1 MNREAL
7 DRWCERGI
15 LALVLAILVLGP
27 LATGAVRPLPFL
39 IIQGL
44 TLGVLVLWG
53 ARLWLDPRPRLLWPP
68 ICWAVAA
75 FTLYAIGRYLTA
87 DIEYVARQ
95 ELIHILVYAFLFL
108 AVLNNLYGQETT
120 QVIACTLV
128 FLAMAIS
135 FYAIY
140 QFLTHSTRVWNVTVR
155 ADLGASGTYIS
166 RNHLGG
172 FLEMLLPLGL
182 AYTLVSRLKPVVKVF
197 LGYASLVILTGIAAT
212 VSRGA
217 YASTGLA
224 MILFFGVL
232 LLHRKYRLPSLVLL
246 VVLLAAGAYFL
257 PKSFPVRAR
266 FTRTLEGA
274 GQIEAD
280 TRYLLW
286 RAAAQVWHENV
297 WWGVGPGHYDYRF
310 RQFRPMEVQLRPGWA
325 HNDYLNALAEWGI
338 AGTGLVA
345 SAWFLLGLGVLKTWP
360 FVRGS
365 PRDLGPDRGSNKF
378 ALVIGASIGLAA
390 ILAHSVVD
398 FNMHI
403 PANAILAIALMA
415 LLSSHLRFATERYWV
430 TVRTWG
436 KLVASVILLGEV
448 IYLGHQGW
456 QHATEYV
463 WLKRAADA
471 PSFSPAQAACLQK
484 AFAAD
489 PMNADTACAIG
500 EAFRMQSSEGGDN
513 YQQLAEQAMQWFDRS
528 IKLNPWGGY
537 TRLSPWVGYGW
548 CLDWLGRS
556 NESDKYFQRADE
568 LDPNNYFIANHI
580 GLHYVESG
588 DFAAARSWF
597 ERSLRLQGQG
607 NPTARLYLPIVNTR
621 MLEAATNEISAKLS
635 LPSRGAEVGPNPAAP
650 GRQ

>member
-108 AVLNNLYGQETT
+108 AVLNNLYRQEAT
-120 QVIACTLV
+120 QIIACALV

-140 QFLTHSTRVWNVTVR
+140 QFLTHSTRVWNYHVR

-182 AYTLVSRLKPVVKVF
+182 AYTLTSRLKPVVKVF
-197 LGYASLVILTGIAAT
+197 LGYASLVILVGIAVT

-232 LLHRKYRLPSLVLL
+232 LLHRNYRLPSLVLL
-246 VVLLAAGAYFL
+246 VTLLAAGAYFL
-257 PKSFPVRAR
+257 PRSFPVWTR
-266 FTRTLEGA
+266 FTRTFAQA
-274 GQIEAD
+274 GQIETD
-280 TRYLLW
+280 TRFVLW
-286 RAAAQVWHENV
+286 RAAVQVWHENV

-310 RQFRPMEVQLRPGWA
+310 RQYRPVEIQQRPGWA
-325 HNDYLNALAEWGI
+325 HNDYLNALAEWGV
-338 AGTGLVA
+338 AGTALVA
-345 SAWFLLGLGVLKTWP
+345 SAWVLLGLGVVKAWP

-365 PRDLGPDRGSNKF
+365 IRDLGTNRGSNKF
-378 ALVIGASIGLAA
+378 AFVIGGSIGLAA

-415 LLSSHLRFATERYWV
+415 LLTSHLRFATERYWV
-430 TVRTWG
+430 AVRTWG
-436 KLVASVILLGEV
+436 RLTASLILLAGV
-448 IYLGHQGW
+448 VYLGHQGW
-456 QHATEYV
+456 NHATEYV
-463 WLKRAADA
+463 WWIRAARA

-484 AFAAD
+484 AFLAD

-500 EAFRMQSSEGGDN
+500 DAFRIQSSEGGSN
-513 YQQLAEQAMQWFDRS
+513 YAQLAEQAIQWYDRS
-528 IKLNPWGGY
+528 IKVNPWGGY
-537 TRLSPWVGYGW
+537 TLLSPWAGYGW

-556 NESDKYFQRADE
+556 DKSAWYFQHADE
-568 LDPNNYFIANHI
+568 LDPNNYFVADYI
-580 GLHYVESG
+580 GLHYLELR
-588 DFAAARSWF
+588 DFAAAKPWF
-597 ERSLRLQGQG
+597 ERSIRLQDQY
-607 NPTARLYLPIVNTR
+607 NAMARSYLPIVTAR
-621 MLEAATNEISAKLS
+621 MLEAATNEISAKLNF
-635 LPSRGAEVGPNPAAP
+635 PSR
-650 GRQ
+650 